1 MKKAWLSSVE
11 IEYAERNN
19 LDGGME
25 SAMREQYSDDAAC
38 QGQGEGEQAEKDD
51 EREESMSA
59 SPNCERGVEKEMDE
73 DDLLKWVQGL
83 ELSDAEDEMAA

>member
-11 IEYAERNN
+11 IEDAEINN

-25 SAMREQYSDDAAC
+25 SAMREQCSDDAAC
-38 QGQGEGEQAEKDD
+38 LGQGEGEQAEKDD

-59 SPNCERGVEKEMDE
+59 SQNCERGVEKEMNG

-83 ELSDAEDEMAA
+83 ELSDAEDG